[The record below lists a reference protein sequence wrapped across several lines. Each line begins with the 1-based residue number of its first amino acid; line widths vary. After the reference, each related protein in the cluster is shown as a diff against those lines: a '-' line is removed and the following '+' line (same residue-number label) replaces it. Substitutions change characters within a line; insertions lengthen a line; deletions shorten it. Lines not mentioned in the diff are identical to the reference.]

1 MQSIF
6 NVSAFRMK
14 LAHEF
19 AECRNRCARQ
29 DAKKKACAR
38 SLASDTVHRHTS
50 AVLNMSERLP
60 VACRM
65 LGRQWNLAFK
75 QPVDV
80 AGQPQVKVR

>member
-6 NVSAFRMK
+6 NASAFRVRLATK
-14 LAHEF
+14 LLDTGIATIT
-19 AECRNRCARQ
+19 Q
-29 DAKKKACAR
+29 DAKKACAR
-38 SLASDTVHRHTS
+38 SLESDAVHRHTS
-50 AVLNMSERLP
+50 AVLNMSEQSP